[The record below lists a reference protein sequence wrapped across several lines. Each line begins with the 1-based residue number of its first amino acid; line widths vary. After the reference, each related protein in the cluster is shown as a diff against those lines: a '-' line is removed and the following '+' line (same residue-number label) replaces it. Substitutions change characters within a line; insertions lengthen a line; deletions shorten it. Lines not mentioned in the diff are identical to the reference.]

1 MNMEKTRNI
10 LMMCFWWWLSVAI
23 IIVVLY
29 EGELLETGMLTE
41 DTSMEF
47 VLTTLMELLSLAA
60 IFVGLRMFK
69 KKRIHDDLTTRK
81 ALALRFWGL
90 VRLCIIGL
98 PLSLNVLFYYLFM
111 NTTFGYMAIIMALCL
126 PFVYPTLNRCLTE
139 TEE

>member
-1 MNMEKTRNI
+1 MEKTRNI
-10 LMMCFWWWLSVAI
+10 LMTCFWWWLSVALV
-23 IIVVLY
+23 IVALY
-29 EGELLETGMLTE
+29 EGEVLETGMLTE
-41 DTSMEF
+41 ETSMEF

-69 KKRIHDDLTTRK
+69 KKRIHDDLTTRQ
-81 ALALRFWGL
+81 AAALRFWGL

-98 PLSLNVLFYYLFM
+98 PLCLNVLFYYLFM

>member
-1 MNMEKTRNI
+1 
-10 LMMCFWWWLSVAI
+10 MCFWWWLAVAI

-60 IFVGLRMFK
+60 VFVGLRMFK

-90 VRLCIIGL
+90 IRLCIIGL

>member
-1 MNMEKTRNI
+1 
-10 LMMCFWWWLSVAI
+10 MCFWWWLSVAI

-69 KKRIHDDLTTRK
+69 KKRIHDDLTTHK

-90 VRLCIIGL
+90 IRLCIIGL

>member
-1 MNMEKTRNI
+1 
-10 LMMCFWWWLSVAI
+10 MCFWWWLSVAI

-41 DTSMEF
+41 DASMEF

-60 IFVGLRMFK
+60 VFVGLRMFK

-90 VRLCIIGL
+90 IRLCIIGL

>member
-1 MNMEKTRNI
+1 
-10 LMMCFWWWLSVAI
+10 MMCFWWWLAVAI

-90 VRLCIIGL
+90 IRLCIIGL

>member
-1 MNMEKTRNI
+1 
-10 LMMCFWWWLSVAI
+10 MCFWWWLSVAI

-69 KKRIHDDLTTRK
+69 KKRIHDDLTTRM
-81 ALALRFWGL
+81 APALRFWGI

>member
-1 MNMEKTRNI
+1 MEKTRNI

-69 KKRIHDDLTTRK
+69 KKCIHDDLTTRK
-81 ALALRFWGL
+81 VPALRFWGL

-98 PLSLNVLFYYLFM
+98 PLSLNVLLYYLFM

>member
-1 MNMEKTRNI
+1 
-10 LMMCFWWWLSVAI
+10 MCFWWWLSVAI

-60 IFVGLRMFK
+60 VFVGLRMFK

-90 VRLCIIGL
+90 IRLCIIGL
-98 PLSLNVLFYYLFM
+98 PLSLNVLFYYLCM

>member
-1 MNMEKTRNI
+1 
-10 LMMCFWWWLSVAI
+10 MCFWWWLSVAI

-60 IFVGLRMFK
+60 VFVGLRMFK

-90 VRLCIIGL
+90 IRLCIIGL

-111 NTTFGYMAIIMALCL
+111 NTTFGYMAIIMALVCRL
-126 PFVYPTLNRCLTE
+126 SIPHSTVVLLKLRNE
-139 TEE
+139 TKCHHRQL

>member
-1 MNMEKTRNI
+1 MNMEKTKNI
-10 LMMCFWWWLSVAI
+10 LMMCFWWWLCVAI

-60 IFVGLRMFK
+60 VFVGLRMFK

-90 VRLCIIGL
+90 IRLCIIGL

>member
-1 MNMEKTRNI
+1 
-10 LMMCFWWWLSVAI
+10 MCFWWWLSVAI
-23 IIVVLY
+23 VIVVLY

-69 KKRIHDDLTTRK
+69 KKSIHDDLTTRK
-81 ALALRFWGL
+81 APALRFWGL

-98 PLSLNVLFYYLFM
+98 PLSLNVLSYYLFM

>member
-1 MNMEKTRNI
+1 
-10 LMMCFWWWLSVAI
+10 MMCFWWWLSVAI

-90 VRLCIIGL
+90 IRLCIIGL

>member
-1 MNMEKTRNI
+1 MEKTRNI

-41 DTSMEF
+41 DTSKEF

-90 VRLCIIGL
+90 IRLCIIGL

>member
-1 MNMEKTRNI
+1 MEKTRNI

-23 IIVVLY
+23 VIVVLY

-60 IFVGLRMFK
+60 VFVGLRMFK

-90 VRLCIIGL
+90 IRLCIIGL

>member
-1 MNMEKTRNI
+1 MEKTRNI
-10 LMMCFWWWLSVAI
+10 LMMCFWWWLAVAI

-41 DTSMEF
+41 DTSKEF

-60 IFVGLRMFK
+60 VFVGLRMFK

-90 VRLCIIGL
+90 IRLCIIGL

>member
-1 MNMEKTRNI
+1 
-10 LMMCFWWWLSVAI
+10 
-23 IIVVLY
+23 VVLY
-29 EGELLETGMLTE
+29 EGELLETGMLTV
-41 DTSMEF
+41 DMSMEF

-81 ALALRFWGL
+81 APALRFWGL
-90 VRLCIIGL
+90 VRLCVIGL

>member
-1 MNMEKTRNI
+1 
-10 LMMCFWWWLSVAI
+10 MMCFWWWLSVAI

-41 DTSMEF
+41 DASMEF

-60 IFVGLRMFK
+60 VFVGLRMFK

-90 VRLCIIGL
+90 IRLCIIGL

>member
-1 MNMEKTRNI
+1 MNKRPLVLRT
-10 LMMCFWWWLSVAI
+10 AI
-23 IIVVLY
+23 VIVVLY

-69 KKRIHDDLTTRK
+69 KKSIHDDLTTRK
-81 ALALRFWGL
+81 APALRFWGL

-98 PLSLNVLFYYLFM
+98 PLSQNVLFYYLFM

>member
-1 MNMEKTRNI
+1 MEKTRNI

-41 DTSMEF
+41 DTSKEF

-60 IFVGLRMFK
+60 VFVGLRMFK

-90 VRLCIIGL
+90 IRLCVIGL

>member
-1 MNMEKTRNI
+1 
-10 LMMCFWWWLSVAI
+10 MCFWWWLSVAI

-60 IFVGLRMFK
+60 VFVGLRMFK

-90 VRLCIIGL
+90 IRLCIIGL

>member
-1 MNMEKTRNI
+1 
-10 LMMCFWWWLSVAI
+10 MCFWWWLAVAI

-90 VRLCIIGL
+90 IRLCIIGL

>member
-1 MNMEKTRNI
+1 
-10 LMMCFWWWLSVAI
+10 MCFWWWLSVAI

-90 VRLCIIGL
+90 IRLCIIGL

>member
-1 MNMEKTRNI
+1 
-10 LMMCFWWWLSVAI
+10 
-23 IIVVLY
+23 
-29 EGELLETGMLTE
+29 
-41 DTSMEF
+41 
-47 VLTTLMELLSLAA
+47 
-60 IFVGLRMFK
+60 MFK

-81 ALALRFWGL
+81 APALRFWGL

-126 PFVYPTLNRCLTE
+126 PFAYPTLNRCLTE

>member
-1 MNMEKTRNI
+1 
-10 LMMCFWWWLSVAI
+10 MCFWWWLSVAI

>member
-1 MNMEKTRNI
+1 
-10 LMMCFWWWLSVAI
+10 MCFWWWLSVAI
-23 IIVVLY
+23 VIVVLY

-47 VLTTLMELLSLAA
+47 VLTTLMDLLSLAA

-69 KKRIHDDLTTRK
+69 KKSIHDDLTTRK
-81 ALALRFWGL
+81 APALRFWGL

-98 PLSLNVLFYYLFM
+98 PLSLNVLSYYLFM

>member
-1 MNMEKTRNI
+1 
-10 LMMCFWWWLSVAI
+10 MMCFWWWLSVAI

-41 DTSMEF
+41 DRSMEF

-60 IFVGLRMFK
+60 VFVGLRMFK

-90 VRLCIIGL
+90 VRLCVIGL

>member
-1 MNMEKTRNI
+1 MEKTRNI

-90 VRLCIIGL
+90 IRLCIIGL

>member
-1 MNMEKTRNI
+1 
-10 LMMCFWWWLSVAI
+10 MCFWWWLSVAI

-41 DTSMEF
+41 DTSKEF

-60 IFVGLRMFK
+60 VFVGLRMFK

-90 VRLCIIGL
+90 IRLCIIGL

-111 NTTFGYMAIIMALCL
+111 NTTFGYMAIIMTLCL

>member
-1 MNMEKTRNI
+1 MEKTKNI

-81 ALALRFWGL
+81 APALRFWGL

>member
-1 MNMEKTRNI
+1 
-10 LMMCFWWWLSVAI
+10 MMCFWWWLSVAI
-23 IIVVLY
+23 VIVVLY

-60 IFVGLRMFK
+60 VFVGLRMFK

-90 VRLCIIGL
+90 IRLCIIGL

>member
-1 MNMEKTRNI
+1 
-10 LMMCFWWWLSVAI
+10 MCFWWWLSVAI

-60 IFVGLRMFK
+60 IFVGLRMFR
-69 KKRIHDDLTTRK
+69 KKRIHDDLTTRM
-81 ALALRFWGL
+81 APALRFWGI

>member
-1 MNMEKTRNI
+1 MEKTRNI

-60 IFVGLRMFK
+60 VFVGLRMFK

-90 VRLCIIGL
+90 IRLCIIGL
-98 PLSLNVLFYYLFM
+98 PLSLNVLFYYLCM

>member
-1 MNMEKTRNI
+1 
-10 LMMCFWWWLSVAI
+10 MMCFWWWLSVAI

-60 IFVGLRMFK
+60 VFVGLRMFK

-90 VRLCIIGL
+90 IRLCIIGL

>member
-1 MNMEKTRNI
+1 MEKTRNI

-41 DTSMEF
+41 DTSKEF

-60 IFVGLRMFK
+60 VFVGLRMFK

-81 ALALRFWGL
+81 ALSLRFWGL
-90 VRLCIIGL
+90 IRLCIIGL

>member
-1 MNMEKTRNI
+1 MEKTRNI

-60 IFVGLRMFK
+60 VFVGLRMFK

-90 VRLCIIGL
+90 IRLCIIGL

>member
-1 MNMEKTRNI
+1 MEKTRNI

-41 DTSMEF
+41 DASMEF

-60 IFVGLRMFK
+60 VFVGLRMFK

-90 VRLCIIGL
+90 IRLCIIGL

>member
-1 MNMEKTRNI
+1 MEKTRNI

-41 DTSMEF
+41 DTSKEF

-60 IFVGLRMFK
+60 VFVGLRMFK

-90 VRLCIIGL
+90 IRLCIIGL

>member
-1 MNMEKTRNI
+1 
-10 LMMCFWWWLSVAI
+10 
-23 IIVVLY
+23 
-29 EGELLETGMLTE
+29 MLTE
-41 DTSMEF
+41 DRSMEF

-81 ALALRFWGL
+81 APALRFWGL
-90 VRLCIIGL
+90 VRLCVIGL

>member
-1 MNMEKTRNI
+1 
-10 LMMCFWWWLSVAI
+10 MMCFWWWLSVAI

-90 VRLCIIGL
+90 IRLCIIGL

-126 PFVYPTLNRCLTE
+126 PFAYPTLNRCLTE